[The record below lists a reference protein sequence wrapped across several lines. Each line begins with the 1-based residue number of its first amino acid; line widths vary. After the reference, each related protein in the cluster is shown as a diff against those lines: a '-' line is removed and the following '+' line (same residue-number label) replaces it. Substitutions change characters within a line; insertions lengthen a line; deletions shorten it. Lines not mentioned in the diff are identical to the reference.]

1 MTNDDH
7 LTPRERASLSDAID
21 AGIDNLEH
29 RRRRR
34 TLALTGGAAAV
45 LVAAV
50 VGTSVFASGALSGGT
65 VAATPTV
72 IATLTPTPTP
82 TPAPTT
88 PTSTPRATTPPAP
101 TVPPTATADPGDPAQ
116 WRVTDEGIGPV
127 KLGEGILDAV
137 AGFPDATTCRP
148 DGDPAWIAENG
159 SLWLV
164 RDYEGDPDT
173 VGVVSWDRY
182 DNDAP
187 DFTVGPR
194 TDRGIGIGATEAE
207 VRAAY
212 PDAQYTV
219 IDEGRLIAR
228 DGLVTMRTRDGVV
241 VQLAVSR
248 ALPGEYCG

>member
-72 IATLTPTPTP
+72 VASPTPTP
-82 TPAPTT
+82 TSAPTT
-88 PTSTPRATTPPAP
+88 PASTPPATTPPAT
-101 TVPPTATADPGDPAQ
+101 TVPPTATADPADPAQ

-137 AGFPDATTCRP
+137 AGFPDAATCRP

-219 IDEGRLIAR
+219 TDEGRLIAR

-248 ALPGEYCG
+248 MLPGEFCG